1 MTKAA
6 SMGIIQSN
14 RLLAVY
20 PAAGIAMP
28 SATLELVHLPAGRL
42 LYDCGQRVTHAYFPV
57 TAVVSLMLLMKSG
70 ATMEIASVGDEGMIG
85 LPLVMGGDVMPSRA
99 EVRTAGLAY
108 RIKAADLKHDF
119 SELPL
124 MRSVILLYAQTL
136 LTQVSQSSACNRHHS
151 VSQQLCRWLLL
162 ALDRAQADQLS
173 ITHQSI
179 ANMLGVRR
187 EGVTEATGKLEQ
199 AGIISHMRGRITVLD
214 RARLE
219 AACCECYSIVRDE
232 FSRLRERASALA
244 DAEEVTE
251 SNLASRRWTAGMMLR
266 EPARVP
272 AGEVVRR

>member
-6 SMGIIQSN
+6 SIGIINSN

-20 PAAGIAMP
+20 PAAGATSP

-42 LYDCGQRVTHAYFPV
+42 IYDCGQRITHVYFPV

-70 ATMEIASVGDEGMIG
+70 ATMEIASVGDEGLVG
-85 LPLVMGGDVMPSRA
+85 LPVVMGGDAMPSRA
-99 EVRTAGLAY
+99 EVRTGGLAY
-108 RIKAADLKHDF
+108 RIKASDLKQDF
-119 SELPL
+119 SDLAPL
-124 MRSVILLYAQTL
+124 RSAILMYAQTL

-162 ALDRAQADQLS
+162 ALDRTKSDQLS

-199 AGIISHMRGRITVLD
+199 AGIISHMRGRITVVD
-214 RARLE
+214 RKRLE
-219 AACCECYSIVRDE
+219 AACCECYSIVSEE
-232 FSRLRERASALA
+232 FTRLRERSMALA
-244 DAEEVTE
+244 DTDEVRESSLSASRWSNVGAQRVPVTE
-251 SNLASRRWTAGMMLR
+251 GRR
-266 EPARVP
+266 
-272 AGEVVRR
+272 